1 MPRDLGR
8 VADQADE
15 HGAGKDR
22 VDTLCMDR
30 LGLMRNGQRR
40 RHPAAV
46 LALAGD
52 ERAVAPELAAWRG
65 ELLVEAATEIR
76 QIFVTDVA
84 IGDRIGALGEAL
96 AEPRALF
103 WRIERFG
110 GQFVLPEPI
119 AQGFGF
125 VVQRLEISSTRPR
138 DEICV

>member
-65 ELLVEAATEIR
+65 ELPVEAATEIR
-76 QIFVTDVA
+76 QNFVTGVA
-84 IGDRIGALGEAL
+84 IGARIGPPGEAP
-96 AEPRALF
+96 AEARGVV
-103 WRIERFG
+103 WGYG
-110 GQFVLPEPI
+110 G
-119 AQGFGF
+119 
-125 VVQRLEISSTRPR
+125 
-138 DEICV
+138 

>member
-1 MPRDLGR
+1 
-8 VADQADE
+8 
-15 HGAGKDR
+15 
-22 VDTLCMDR
+22 MDR
-30 LGLMRNGQRR
+30 LGLMVNGQRR
-40 RHPAAV
+40 RPPAAV
-46 LALAGD
+46 LALAWD

-110 GQFVLPEPI
+110 GQFVLPEPRD
-119 AQGFGF
+119 QRFGL
-125 VVQRLEISSTRPR
+125 VEQRLASARTGDRTSTRLHSSPQYPTR
-138 DEICV
+138 M